1 MTHTEALTNIKAT
14 LPNLDDARV
23 ADLAELVQ
31 GAAEPATPFRDLT
44 DEERAG
50 LASAAEDY
58 KTGRTFTP
66 EQYRAEMDDFMACE
80 KQLEPMRRRRKH
92 SHHDARRLPRPTA
105 SLLGFDLP

>member
-50 LASAAEDY
+50 LASAAEDF
-58 KTGRTFTP
+58 KTDRTFTP
-66 EQYRAEMDDFMACE
+66 EQYRAEMDDCMARMQA
-80 KQLEPMRRRRKH
+80 KYPN
-92 SHHDARRLPRPTA
+92 A
-105 SLLGFDLP
+105 S